1 MSIHDTG
8 PPERERRFTE
18 LFTETYAA
26 VTRFIE
32 RRVHPSHAEDLA
44 AEVYLVAWRRLDDV
58 PTDLPDARAWLFG
71 VARMTILAGLRGE
84 QRRVA
89 LAVRVLANE
98 RVAAHRTEAL
108 DADLVARRLDLA
120 QAWTRLSAAHQEAL
134 ALTVWDGLDAP
145 RAARVLGISPVAY
158 RLRLS
163 RARKALRAHAE
174 ALPDTSD
181 TSTER
186 LRAHATASRRSTT

>member
-8 PPERERRFTE
+8 PPERERRFSD

-44 AEVYLVAWRRLDDV
+44 SEVYLVAWRRLDDV
-58 PTDLPDARAWLFG
+58 PVDLGDARAWLFG

-84 QRRVA
+84 QRRAA
-89 LAVRVLANE
+89 LAVRVLAHE
-98 RVAAHRTEAL
+98 RLASHRTGDL
-108 DADLVARRLDLA
+108 DPDLVARRLDLA
-120 QAWTRLSAAHQEAL
+120 QAWTRLSAVHQEAL

-174 ALPDTSD
+174 ALPQ
-181 TSTER
+181 TSTR
-186 LRAHATASRRSTT
+186 LAAGAASPRSTT